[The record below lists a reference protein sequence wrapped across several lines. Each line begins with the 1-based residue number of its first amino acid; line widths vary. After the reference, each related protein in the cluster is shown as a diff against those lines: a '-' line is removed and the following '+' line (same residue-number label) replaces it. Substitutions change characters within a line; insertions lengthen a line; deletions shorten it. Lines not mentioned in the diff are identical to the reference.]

1 MAKPKL
7 NGYLNV
13 LIRLLFNVLLSLI
26 LISFILIL
34 YFTHFVS
41 VVLVI
46 GYSFMYTFIK
56 ILRDKIVPKKK

>member
-7 NGYLNV
+7 KGYLNV

-26 LISFILIL
+26 LISFIVIL

-46 GYSFMYTFIK
+46 TYSFIYTFIK

>member
-7 NGYLNV
+7 NGYLNI

-34 YFTHFVS
+34 YFTPFVS

-46 GYSFMYTFIK
+46 AYSFMYTFIK

>member
-46 GYSFMYTFIK
+46 AYSFMYTFIK